1 MAMDSMMEGL
11 EKFVSGSSDIR
22 GVTSDGVNPDE
33 SKNKMD
39 KFRSQNGY
47 KNVPTLEL
55 KRLRFIAFSAILKF
69 RLAP

>member
-11 EKFVSGSSDIR
+11 EKCVSGSSDIR

-47 KNVPTLEL
+47 KNVPPHFVCDFTDVE
-55 KRLRFIAFSAILKF
+55 FGGDF
-69 RLAP
+69 